1 MDASFD
7 VSLIG
12 LIFLDNFKE
21 LEISILFHW
30 RWSDEILKICSYFS
44 IKWKHHQAI
53 QHSNLV
59 G

>member
-12 LIFLDNFKE
+12 LIFMDNFKE
-21 LEISILFHW
+21 LKISILFHW
-30 RWSDEILKICSYFS
+30 RWSDEILKICSHFS
-44 IKWKHHQAI
+44 IRWNIIRAFNTPK
-53 QHSNLV
+53 LL